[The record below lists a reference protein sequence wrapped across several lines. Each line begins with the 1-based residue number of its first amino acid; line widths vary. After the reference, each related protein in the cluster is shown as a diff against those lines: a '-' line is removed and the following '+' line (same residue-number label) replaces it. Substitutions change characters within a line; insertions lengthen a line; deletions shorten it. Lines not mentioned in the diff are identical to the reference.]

1 MSLLRVDDLHVTWRR
16 GGAQVHAV
24 AGVSLEI
31 ERGETLGLVGESGCG
46 KSTLGKAIL
55 RLVDARSGRIVFD
68 GVDITQAGRSSLRPF
83 RRRMQIVF
91 QDPYGS
97 LNPRTSVG
105 DLIAAGLVVH
115 KVGSKESRAAR
126 VSQLLRQVGLPPEH
140 AARRPHEFSGGQ
152 RQRIGIAR
160 ALALSPDFLVCDE
173 PVSALDVSVRSQ
185 VLNLLVRIQRE
196 LGLAMLFISHDLA
209 VVRYVADRVAVL
221 YLGKIVETAPV
232 ADLFETPRHPYTRA
246 LLQAMP
252 SVDRV
257 AAGFAG
263 AETLGDLP
271 SAARPPSGCRFHP
284 RCPIATER
292 CAREEPALRI
302 VGRSAVACH
311 FAT

>member
-126 VSQLLRQVGLPPEH
+126 VSQLLRQVGLPPEQ

-257 AAGFAG
+257 AAGFTG

>member
-292 CAREEPALRI
+292 CAREEPVLRA

>member
-257 AAGFAG
+257 AAAFAG

>member
-1 MSLLRVDDLHVTWRR
+1 MSLLRVDDLHVSYRR

-31 ERGETLGLVGESGCG
+31 ARDETLGLVGESGCG

-257 AAGFAG
+257 AAAFAG

-292 CAREEPALRI
+292 CAREEPVLRA

>member
-292 CAREEPALRI
+292 CAREEPVLRI

>member
-257 AAGFAG
+257 AAAFAG

-292 CAREEPALRI
+292 CAREEPVLRI